1 MDDLVNVLHQ
11 AHYNLNEYQMVI
23 MEISFIFA
31 RLYKKYH
38 ITDGEEFEGSKKMA
52 VTILSLTTG
61 EELDQWLL
69 DYCQLIRLLVQK
81 KRVDNNV
88 ILVDNAKKIVEEHFS
103 DPDLSVESVC
113 DALHVSTSHF
123 SKIFK
128 QETGRTF
135 MNYMIGKR
143 MEEAKKL
150 LLQTN
155 YKSLVIGEMV
165 GYPEPN
171 YFSYVFKKNCGIS
184 PAKYRKQIDEK

>member
-1 MDDLVNVLHQ
+1 
-11 AHYNLNEYQMVI
+11 
-23 MEISFIFA
+23 
-31 RLYKKYH
+31 
-38 ITDGEEFEGSKKMA
+38 MA

>member
-38 ITDGEEFEGSKKMA
+38 IVSNSEFEGSKKMA
-52 VTILSLTTG
+52 VTILSLTSG

-88 ILVDNAKKIVEEHFS
+88 ILVDNAKKIVEEHFF

-184 PAKYRKQIDEK
+184 PAKYRKQNDEK

>member
-1 MDDLVNVLHQ
+1 MFLLNEKNTNTSFILEKRGNGILIAPDL
-11 AHYNLNEYQMVI
+11 YSNLN
-23 MEISFIFA
+23 
-31 RLYKKYH
+31 
-38 ITDGEEFEGSKKMA
+38 
-52 VTILSLTTG
+52 
-61 EELDQWLL
+61 
-69 DYCQLIRLLVQK
+69 
-81 KRVDNNV
+81 
-88 ILVDNAKKIVEEHFS
+88 FS
-103 DPDLSVESVC
+103 DNFIELTE
-113 DALHVSTSHF
+113 VSINENNGDTIV

-128 QETGRTF
+128 QETGRTL

-184 PAKYRKQIDEK
+184 PAKYRKQNDEK

>member
-1 MDDLVNVLHQ
+1 
-11 AHYNLNEYQMVI
+11 
-23 MEISFIFA
+23 MEIAFA
-31 RLYKKYH
+31 FSRFYKKYH
-38 ITDGEEFEGSKKMA
+38 IVSDSEFEGSKKMA
-52 VTILSLTTG
+52 VTILSLTSG

-88 ILVDNAKKIVEEHFS
+88 ILVGNAKKIVEENFS

-184 PAKYRKQIDEK
+184 PAKYRKQNDEK